1 MSQLFIIKLKKVIII
16 VLFCFLAGAY
26 FALVETVFMSSTIPH
41 GYNEHG
47 PLFVFLAQCLAGI
60 IGGGFFAVLDIFF
73 LRRRFRH
80 KSLGQAIVLEALIFI
95 ILFLIITLFVN
106 IAYILYYTDYNLLSD
121 QAVNVMLNYFKNSG
135 FYLNFLNWMIVLV
148 MVLVFLQV
156 GDKFGEGA
164 FMKFFLGK
172 YHKPKE
178 EMRVFMFL
186 DIKNSTGIA
195 EKLGH
200 ARYFKLLKDF
210 YSDVTYPILRTRGE
224 IYQYVGD
231 EITIN
236 WHLNTALENSNCI
249 KCFFDIR
256 EMVESRREYYTDK
269 YGVSPEFKAGIH
281 FGLVTVGE
289 VGIIKREIVYSG
301 DLLNTTARIMEEC
314 RTQNRDFLISKDLS
328 DSLEQDHNFNISH
341 IGAIELRGKQQKIDL
356 LSITT

>member
-1 MSQLFIIKLKKVIII
+1 VSQLLKIRLKKVFIIM
-16 VLFCFLAGAY
+16 LFCFLAGAY
-26 FALVETVFMSSTIPH
+26 FATVETVFQSSIILG
-41 GYNEHG
+41 GYTQHG
-47 PLFVFLAQCLAGI
+47 PLFVYLSQCLAGI
-60 IGGGFFAVLDIFF
+60 FGGGFFAVIDVFF
-73 LRRRFRH
+73 LRRYFRQ
-80 KSLGQAIVLEALIFI
+80 KSFGLAIFI
-95 ILFLIITLFVN
+95 ESLVFVALFLLVSLLVSN
-106 IAYILYYTDYNLLSD
+106 IYLLIYND
-121 QAVNVMLNYFKNSG
+121 AAVNSNSIFIESLNYFLQPA

-148 MVLVFLQV
+148 IVLIFLQV

-195 EKLGH
+195 EQLGH
-200 ARYFKLLKDF
+200 TNYFKLLKDF
-210 YSDVTYPILRTRGE
+210 YSDVTYPILRSRGE

-236 WHLNTALENSNCI
+236 WQLNTALENSNCI
-249 KCFFDIR
+249 KCFFDIKELLENR
-256 EMVESRREYYTDK
+256 KEYYLER
-269 YGVSPEFKAGIH
+269 YGVFPEFKAGIH

-289 VGIIKREIVYSG
+289 IGIIKREIVYSG

-314 RTQNRDFLISKDLS
+314 RKQKKDFLISKDLS
-328 DSLEQDHNFNISH
+328 DSLEQNHNYNISH

-356 LSITT
+356 LSITV